1 MTSELVRPL
10 YTTTRAGLAHAIETT
25 NRAIRDVPAYADY
38 LRAQGNTTTM
48 VGGSAEFEALP
59 ATTKADYLRGY
70 EVQDLMWHG
79 DIAGCGTWSSTSGSS
94 GVPTFV
100 PRDEVALDD
109 AVDAHERI
117 LRDGFGADTRTTLVI
132 VCFAMGTWIGG
143 TYTYQAMLGLRER
156 GYRLSM
162 VTPGLQVD
170 MAVHTLSALGPRYDH
185 VVLAGYPP
193 SIKDVIDKAPESAL
207 DQDIKILLA
216 GEAITE
222 SWRDHVLNRIGHP
235 GDTGRVCLIY
245 GTAEAGVMGHET
257 ALTTDIRRRAA
268 TDAVLSLE
276 LFGGNQTRQPTFV
289 RYDPERRYA
298 EVDDDGFLLFTLDSS
313 IPMIR
318 YRINDQGAVFSG
330 ADLRSIVNGCGHGDL
345 VDRIDP
351 ADGFLVLAGRPDV
364 AEQFYSLNIYAGDLQ
379 EAFDADEVI
388 DHVTG
393 RFVIDR
399 KFDGDFNQTLTIS
412 VEVAESGQETSA
424 LKEAL
429 VGRCLDALI
438 ANNSEFRT
446 LHGQYGDRTTPRI
459 DFHVHGTGPFVPG
472 APKNTR
478 VRRAG

>member
-79 DIAGCGTWSSTSGSS
+79 DIAGCGMVVHVRFV

-143 TYTYQAMLGLRER
+143 TIYHQAMLGLRER

-162 VTPGLQVD
+162 VTP
-170 MAVHTLSALGPRYDH
+170 ASRSIWRCTPC
-185 VVLAGYPP
+185 PP
-193 SIKDVIDKAPESAL
+193 SDRATTTWCWPVIRRRSRMSSIRHPSAL

-235 GDTGRVCLIY
+235 GDPGRVCLIY
-245 GTAEAGVMGHET
+245 GTAEAGVMGHE
-257 ALTTDIRRRAA
+257 R
-268 TDAVLSLE
+268 
-276 LFGGNQTRQPTFV
+276 
-289 RYDPERRYA
+289 
-298 EVDDDGFLLFTLDSS
+298 
-313 IPMIR
+313 
-318 YRINDQGAVFSG
+318 
-330 ADLRSIVNGCGHGDL
+330 LR
-345 VDRIDP
+345 
-351 ADGFLVLAGRPDV
+351 
-364 AEQFYSLNIYAGDLQ
+364 
-379 EAFDADEVI
+379 
-388 DHVTG
+388 
-393 RFVIDR
+393 
-399 KFDGDFNQTLTIS
+399 
-412 VEVAESGQETSA
+412 
-424 LKEAL
+424 
-429 VGRCLDALI
+429 
-438 ANNSEFRT
+438 
-446 LHGQYGDRTTPRI
+446 
-459 DFHVHGTGPFVPG
+459 
-472 APKNTR
+472 
-478 VRRAG
+478 